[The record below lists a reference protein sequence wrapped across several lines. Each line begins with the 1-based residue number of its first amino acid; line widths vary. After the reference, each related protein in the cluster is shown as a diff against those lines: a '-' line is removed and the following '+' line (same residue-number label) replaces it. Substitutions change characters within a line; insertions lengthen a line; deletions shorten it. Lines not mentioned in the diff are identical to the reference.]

1 MHYILDACA
10 LLAFLNDEE
19 GAEKIEDLLNRSD
32 TSDISVSMSI
42 INLLEVYYGELR
54 DKGNE
59 IAQIV
64 LDMVQH
70 YSIKI
75 INTVSEQ
82 VFHEAA
88 RLKAAYKMSIADCIG
103 LATAIEHSGQFV
115 SSDHHE
121 LELVSR
127 NEHIPFVW
135 LPPHPK
141 IK

>member
-19 GAEKIEDLLNRSD
+19 GAEKIDELLVQSTTGD
-32 TSDISVSMSI
+32 VSVSMSI

-54 DKGNE
+54 DKGAE

-64 LDMVQH
+64 LDMVQY
-70 YSIKI
+70 YSITI

-82 VFHEAA
+82 AFREAA
-88 RLKAAYKMSIADCIG
+88 RLKAAYKISLADCIG
-103 LATAIEHSGQFV
+103 LATAIEHSGLFV

-121 LELVSR
+121 LETVASNLR
-127 NEHIPFVW
+127 FANEPSPIFW
-135 LPPHPK
+135 FR
-141 IK
+141 

>member
-1 MHYILDACA
+1 MRYIIDACA

-19 GAEKIEDLLNRSD
+19 GADKIEYLLNQSAV
-32 TSDISVSMSI
+32 TDISISMSI

-54 DKGNE
+54 DKGADV
-59 IAQIV
+59 AQIV
-64 LDMVQH
+64 LDIVQH

-82 VFHEAA
+82 IFREAA

-103 LATAIEHSGQFV
+103 IATAIELSGQFV

-121 LELVSR
+121 LEVVAE
-127 NEHIPFVW
+127 NEPSLIFW
-135 LPPHPK
+135 FR
-141 IK
+141 

>member
-1 MHYILDACA
+1 MRYIIDACA

-19 GAEKIEDLLNRSD
+19 GADKIETLLNQSA
-32 TSDISVSMSI
+32 TSDVSVSMSI

-54 DKGNE
+54 DKGAD

-64 LDMVQH
+64 LDIVQH

-75 INTVSEQ
+75 MNTVSER
-82 VFHEAA
+82 VFREAA

-103 LATAIEHSGQFV
+103 LATAIELSGQFV

-121 LELVSR
+121 LETVAE
-127 NEHIPFVW
+127 NEPSLIFW
-135 LPPHPK
+135 FR
-141 IK
+141 

>member
-19 GAEKIEDLLNRSD
+19 GAEKIEDLLNKSGTGD
-32 TSDISVSMSI
+32 VSVSMSI

-54 DKGNE
+54 DKGTE

-70 YSIKI
+70 YSINI

-82 VFHEAA
+82 VFNEAA
-88 RLKAAYKMSIADCIG
+88 RLKAAYKISLADCIG
-103 LATAIEHSGQFV
+103 LATAIEQSGQFV

-121 LELVSR
+121 LDAVASSLQSA
-127 NEHIPFVW
+127 
-135 LPPHPK
+135 
-141 IK
+141 

>member
-19 GAEKIEDLLNRSD
+19 GAEKIEDLLNQSAVSD
-32 TSDISVSMSI
+32 VSVSMSI
-42 INLLEVYYGELR
+42 INLFEVYYSELR
-54 DKGNE
+54 DKGAE

-75 INTVSEQ
+75 IDTISEQ
-82 VFHEAA
+82 VFREAA
-88 RLKAAYKMSIADCIG
+88 RMKATHKMSIADCIG
-103 LATAIEHSGQFV
+103 LATAIELSGQFV

-121 LELVSR
+121 LEAIASNLKLA
-127 NEHIPFVW
+127 NEPSLIFW
-135 LPPHPK
+135 FR
-141 IK
+141 

>member
-1 MHYILDACA
+1 MRYIIDACA

-19 GAEKIEDLLNRSD
+19 GADKIEYLLNQSAV
-32 TSDISVSMSI
+32 TDISISMSI

-54 DKGNE
+54 DKGADV
-59 IAQIV
+59 AQIV
-64 LDMVQH
+64 LDIVQH

-82 VFHEAA
+82 IFREAA
-88 RLKAAYKMSIADCIG
+88 RLKAAYKMSLADCIG

-121 LELVSR
+121 LEAAAG
-127 NEHIPFVW
+127 NESAPIFW
-135 LPPHPK
+135 FR
-141 IK
+141 